1 METKMNYWNGLCT
14 QIWVINV
21 SKKMNSVIFHVIFA
35 YYVEM
40 KNSFKSIYATE
51 TYGKL
56 SLHYKEYLGI
66 IKYIFRPR

>member
-1 METKMNYWNGLCT
+1 
-14 QIWVINV
+14 
-21 SKKMNSVIFHVIFA
+21 MNSVIFHVIFA